1 MTLDPRTQLA
11 QTMLMGV
18 TNHNKSVTHKKP
30 PTSHHRDRSRLEQER
45 RSMEALTQALLDP
58 CATVQEAMLSSLLQR
73 AEGEPRALH
82 IKDWSAG

>member
-18 TNHNKSVTHKKP
+18 TNQNKSVIRQKP
-30 PTSHHRDRSRLEQER
+30 STSLHRDRTRLKEEQ
-45 RSMEALTQALLDP
+45 RSMEALTHALLDP

-73 AEGEPRALH
+73 SEVDSPSINTKE
-82 IKDWSAG
+82 